1 MPTRPEGTPS
11 LYPHELEGV
20 FTTRDGRTLAV
31 RPILPS
37 DASRLVAFHHRLSA
51 DSIYRRYFSL
61 HTELS
66 DAEVVHLTT
75 VDYVDRLALVVFEG
89 EELVAVGRFDRYPH
103 STTAEVAFVVLD
115 THQHQ
120 GLGLALL
127 ERLADAAWARGVE
140 AFSASTLATN
150 RDMLAVFYDSGFPV
164 EVVHDAE
171 EVEVLF
177 AIEPTATARARRTER
192 RDRSR
197 APGSP

>member
-1 MPTRPEGTPS
+1 M
-11 LYPHELEGV
+11 V
-20 FTTRDGRTLAV
+20 TTRDGRALAV

-37 DASRLVAFHHRLSA
+37 DAGRLVAFHHRLSA

-66 DAEVVHLTT
+66 DAEVAHLTT
-75 VDYVDRLALVVFEG
+75 VDYVDRLALVVFDG

-115 THQHQ
+115 TLQHQ
-120 GLGLALL
+120 GVGLALL
-127 ERLADAAWARGVE
+127 ERLAAAAWARGVE
-140 AFSASTLATN
+140 EFSASTLATN

-164 EVVHDAE
+164 EVVHDLE
-171 EVEVLF
+171 EVEVRF
-177 AIEPTATARARRTER
+177 AIEPTAAARARRAER